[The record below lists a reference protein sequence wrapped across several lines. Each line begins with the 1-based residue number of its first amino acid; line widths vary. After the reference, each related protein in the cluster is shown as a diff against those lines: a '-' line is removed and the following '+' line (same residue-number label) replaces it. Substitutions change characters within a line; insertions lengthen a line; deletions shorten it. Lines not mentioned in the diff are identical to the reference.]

1 MAQGYIECLLSG
13 SRMYR
18 VLVEWLKGSRMCHDS
33 RELKTEKE
41 GINCVKDILTLVLVW
56 QSLIWNKAALCF

>member
-41 GINCVKDILTLVLVW
+41 GYLKSCPGLAVFNLE
-56 QSLIWNKAALCF
+56 